1 MASFRSLNFESRS
14 LSFEKAVVRVDVC
27 EKNPQ
32 LEPRVLWNVSGRPFY
47 GTDASKCFE
56 ELRYSV
62 ARTSIY
68 SKIDDSVSLSSPEHL
83 APVFLMWP
91 RRRFNVHVEGSE
103 VPLLDGS
110 ALPFFH
116 ALRRESGTPEDL
128 VFYDAPVHE
137 SFAFKGGAVRIYP
150 SETFEVEYVL
160 DRPDWMPLTGGFRS
174 SARASIYSAED
185 LYNIFEARTFI
196 CEQELA
202 AAREAGLLNGVDE
215 KCGMLLEESVC
226 AENRAKYRVDE
237 EPAFHKILDLLGD
250 LAFVVPA
257 LPKIHIEILNGGH
270 TSHRKILEKV
280 LPYAVQCRICP

>member
-1 MASFRSLNFESRS
+1 MASFRSVKFESRS
-14 LSFEKAVVRVDVC
+14 LSFKNARVQVDVC

-32 LEPRVLWNVSGRPFY
+32 LEPRVLWNVSGCPFY
-47 GTDASKCFE
+47 GTDAAKCYE
-56 ELRYSV
+56 ELKYSV

-68 SKIDDSVSLSSPEHL
+68 TRNDDSVSLNSPEHL

-91 RRRFNVHVEGSE
+91 RRRFNVHVDGPE

-110 ALPFFH
+110 SLPFFH
-116 ALRRESGTPEDL
+116 ALRREAGTPEDL

-160 DRPDWMPLTGGFRS
+160 DRPDWMPNVGGFKSGVSVSVYS
-174 SARASIYSAED
+174 SED

-196 CEQELA
+196 CKREFDM
-202 AAREAGLLNGVDE
+202 ARTAGLLEGVDE
-215 KCGMLLEESVC
+215 SCGLLLEDSSLAHC
-226 AENRAKYRVDE
+226 RAKYRVEE
-237 EPAFHKILDLLGD
+237 EPALHKVLDLLGD
-250 LAFVVPA
+250 LSFVVPA
-257 LPKIHIEILNGGH
+257 LPKIHIEIVNGGH
-270 TSHRKILEKV
+270 TSHHKILEKV